1 MDHIAQRI
9 MTRLSELGVFE
20 GNPCQISVSI
30 SLTSTMH
37 HGQPSAQSLMTDA
50 ELRFTVQNVR
60 GAGRFN
66 GIAAHP

>member
-1 MDHIAQRI
+1 LIRRNMDHIAQRI

-37 HGQPSAQSLMTDA
+37 HGQPSAQSLMADA
-50 ELRFTVQNVR
+50 DFTLYSAKR
-60 GAGRFN
+60 KGRWQV
-66 GIAAHP
+66 